1 MQVLNKYEKEQLVI
15 RLHQE
20 GKTIREIA
28 SAAHMS
34 FSDISNIIWIA
45 DGRANDIKISN
56 KSKATQALFLFKS
69 GKKPIDVAIELDL
82 SVNEVHDLQQE
93 FWALNRLGEL
103 ALVYYEIRNYLD
115 LFLKLYHTLKENK
128 SVTQKDIG
136 KLLRYAVYDLPTL
149 ENRIQAL
156 TSDAIDMEWRKKRLR
171 DEVVKLSSSTQY
183 LKKSLHWYEIEIKE
197 KKEIISNLD
206 RQLNQKSDALE
217 KLATLANK

>member
-20 GKTIREIA
+20 GKTVREIA

-34 FSDISNIIWIA
+34 FSDISNIIGKV
-45 DGRANDIKISN
+45 DGRTNDIKISN
-56 KSKATQALFLFKS
+56 KSKASQALFLFKS
-69 GKKPIDVAIELDL
+69 GKKPIDVARELDL

-93 FWALNRLGEL
+93 FWALNQLGEL
-103 ALVYYEIRNYLD
+103 ALIYYEIRNYLD
-115 LFLKLYHTLKENK
+115 LFLTLFHTLKKNK
-128 SVTQKDIG
+128 SITQKDIG
-136 KLLRYAVYDLPTL
+136 RLLRYAVYDLPTL
-149 ENRIQAL
+149 ENKIQSL

-183 LKKSLHWYEIEIKE
+183 LKKSLHWYEMEIKE

-206 RQLNQKSDALE
+206 RQLNRKSEALE